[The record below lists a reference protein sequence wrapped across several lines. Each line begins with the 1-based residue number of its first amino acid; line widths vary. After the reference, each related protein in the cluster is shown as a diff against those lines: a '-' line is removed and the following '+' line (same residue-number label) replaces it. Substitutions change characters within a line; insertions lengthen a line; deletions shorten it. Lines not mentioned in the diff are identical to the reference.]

1 MKSHKL
7 HKFQML
13 LMLTMIAASAWSQ
26 PYIKPE
32 ALPTLTSSSHQA
44 PVQSIHQPFLVIQ
57 NNVKNLQ
64 DLKDYEIRI
73 PKAPQQNEPCLTI
86 TWKTNPD
93 GSGPDDPKI
102 YYVDGYFRIMP
113 SIRERGQ
120 QQQQQRQPEQ
130 NQRQ

>member
-13 LMLTMIAASAWSQ
+13 MMTMMIAASAWSQ
-26 PYIKPE
+26 PLDIKPE
-32 ALPTLTSSSHQA
+32 ALPTLSSSHQE
-44 PVQSIHQPFLVIQ
+44 PVQPIHQPLLVIQ
-57 NNVKNLQ
+57 NNVNNPQ
-64 DLKDYEIRI
+64 DLKDYKIMI

-113 SIRERGQ
+113 SIREQ
-120 QQQQQRQPEQ
+120 QQQQPQRQPQQ
-130 NQRQ
+130 NQGQ